1 MIAGAPGSFKS
12 VLALNLLVAWARAGL
27 AGVYFSADS
36 DEFTVAKRI
45 GGILTGVSAERVEY
59 DMTKG
64 DVSQYTDALRAM
76 DSMHFVYSQMFMD
89 GIANHVKAHEAVY
102 GDWPDV
108 IFVDNLMSYADSAG
122 EWESMREMTRELDAL
137 ARETGCHIVI
147 LHHTSEAYDTKKRQD
162 FDKPAPRNA
171 IQGKVTQVPRLVL
184 TVAARGMALYWACV
198 KNTNGPQDPSA
209 SVISEF
215 LVKPSM
221 QVEDISYL
229 VEVGR

>member
-12 VLALNLLVAWARAGL
+12 VLALNLLTCWARAGL
-27 AGVYFSADS
+27 AGLYFSADS
-36 DEFTVAKRI
+36 DEFTVAKRV
-45 GGILTGVSAERVEY
+45 GGILTGVPSERVEY
-59 DMTKG
+59 DMTRG
-64 DVSQYTDALRAM
+64 DVNVYTDALSVM
-76 DSMHFVYSQMFMD
+76 NSVHFIYAQMFMTD
-89 GIANHVKAHEAVY
+89 IANHVKAFEAVY

-108 IFVDNLMSYADSAG
+108 VFIDNLMSYADSAG
-122 EWESMREMTRELDAL
+122 EWESMREMTRELDSL

-147 LHHTSEAYDTKKRQD
+147 LHHTSESAG
-162 FDKPAPRNA
+162 FDRPAPRSA

-184 TVAARGMALYWACV
+184 TVAARGLALYWACV
-198 KNTNGPQDPSA
+198 KNTNGPQDPGA

-229 VEVGR
+229 MEVSK